1 MQQELKLSVL
11 ITWDGQGSTVH
22 SHVAAL
28 PSRPQPPVK
37 VQVYCVPVLGSS
49 CQDIA
54 LMLCCWCGESRRKA
68 HNQQYTHRL
77 HSKFTRLQGL

>member
-11 ITWDGQGSTVH
+11 ITWDSKGSTVH

-37 VQVYCVPVLGSS
+37 VQVRCATVAVVL
-49 CQDIA
+49 
-54 LMLCCWCGESRRKA
+54 LLV
-68 HNQQYTHRL
+68 L
-77 HSKFTRLQGL
+77 P